1 METKLSK
8 KVINAGGREIGRR
21 GDFILIRSRGRRNYT
36 FGRLEGITYEGDVP
50 TIELKG
56 DSYSFDTKKVF
67 GVEFYNF
74 RKRPQIG
81 AYRPCKYFDSRIIEE
96 VISGI
101 DNILTFLENHPDK
114 RYSGHANLIRKI
126 AEAQNRQS

>member
-21 GDFILIRSRGRRNYT
+21 GDFILIRSRGRRNYS

-50 TIELKG
+50 TIELKE
-56 DSYSFDTKKVF
+56 DSYALETKKVF
-67 GVEFYNF
+67 GAEFYSF
-74 RKRPQIG
+74 RKRPKIG
-81 AYRPCKYFDSRIIEE
+81 AYRHCKYFDSRIIEE

-101 DNILTFLENHPDK
+101 DNIITFLENHPDK
-114 RYSGHANLIRKI
+114 RYRGHADLIRKI
-126 AEAQNRQS
+126 AEAQKKV